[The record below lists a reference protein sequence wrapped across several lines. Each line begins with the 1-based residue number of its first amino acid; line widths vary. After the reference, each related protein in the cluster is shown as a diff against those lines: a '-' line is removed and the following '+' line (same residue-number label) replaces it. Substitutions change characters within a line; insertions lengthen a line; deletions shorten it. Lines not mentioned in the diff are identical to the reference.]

1 MTQKTEEE
9 RLICE
14 IAEKKQKLTDLQLEK
29 ASEVQKLYLTD
40 AYGASELRWFL
51 AIVSLVIALCAI
63 LGTNK
68 WSTGFPHYFR
78 EGTAWFFGL
87 VYFFCGALPL
97 SLSLFWGFEALAKS
111 TNKLKDL
118 PLLIQ
123 YQLPAYIGWGSCIAY
138 FFFFY
143 L

>member
-14 IAEKKQKLTDLQLEK
+14 IAEKKQKLTALQLEK

-63 LGTNK
+63 LGTNIN
-68 WSTGFPHYFR
+68 
-78 EGTAWFFGL
+78 
-87 VYFFCGALPL
+87 
-97 SLSLFWGFEALAKS
+97 SLSK
-111 TNKLKDL
+111 
-118 PLLIQ
+118 
-123 YQLPAYIGWGSCIAY
+123 
-138 FFFFY
+138 
-143 L
+143 

>member
-14 IAEKKQKLTDLQLEK
+14 IAKKKQKLTALQLEK

-78 EGTAWFFGL
+78 EGAAWFFGL
-87 VYFFCGALPL
+87 VYFFFVELCHYPFLYSGD
-97 SLSLFWGFEALAKS
+97 
-111 TNKLKDL
+111 LKPWQNL
-118 PLLIQ
+118 Q
-123 YQLPAYIGWGSCIAY
+123 TSSKTYHY
-138 FFFFY
+138 
-143 L
+143 

>member
-1 MTQKTEEE
+1 MTQKSEEE

-14 IAEKKQKLTDLQLEK
+14 IAEKKQKLTDLQLKK

-40 AYGASELRWFL
+40 AYGSSELRWFL

-87 VYFFCGALPL
+87 VYFFLGALPL
-97 SLSLFWGFEALAKS
+97 SLSLFRGFESFGKS
-111 TNKLKDL
+111 KDKLKEL

-123 YQLPAYIGWGSCIAY
+123 YQFPAYIGWGSCIA
-138 FFFFY
+138 FFY
-143 L
+143 FYL